1 LTDLRKKVKVAVAMP
16 VFNRRQVTLQGLRS
30 LFRVDQEGIDL
41 RMYVTDDGSTDGTGA
56 AIRGEFPEVKLING
70 DGRLHYA
77 GGINRAVA
85 SALKWNPDFILVA
98 NDDAV
103 FHSRSISN
111 LIKTA
116 AENGR
121 SIVGSLLLLWNEPHR
136 VFQVDPEWRTSE
148 GGWIFPDNI
157 TLENVHKG
165 PFEVDALVGNCVL
178 IPAAAFVQC
187 GLMDERRFP
196 FGWGDAQYFERLRK
210 SGWKLLVDPSA
221 LVWCE
226 PNTNPI
232 PLHTKEIS
240 SILRALFFDKRHP
253 VNLQRQF
260 IARWY
265 SAPSKPKAVTAFLFY
280 LLVMSKRA
288 IRH

>member
-1 LTDLRKKVKVAVAMP
+1 MP
-16 VFNRRQVTLQGLRS
+16 VFNRREVTLQGLRS
-30 LFRVDQEGIDL
+30 MLRVDKEGIDL
-41 RMYVTDDGSTDGTGA
+41 RIYVTDDGSTDGTGA
-56 AIRGEFPEVKLING
+56 AIRAEFPEVKLIDG

-77 GGINRAVA
+77 GGTNRAVE
-85 SALKWNPDFILVA
+85 SALRWNPDFILAV

-103 FHSRSISN
+103 FHPRSISN

-116 AENGR
+116 AENQR
-121 SIVGSLLLLWNEPHR
+121 SITGAILLLWNEPHR
-136 VFQVDPEWRTSE
+136 VFQVNPKWRASE
-148 GGWIFPDNI
+148 GGWIFPGNM
-157 TLENVHKG
+157 TLANVHKS

-178 IPAAAFVQC
+178 IPAAAVAEC

-196 FGWGDAQYFERLRK
+196 YGWGDAQYFERLRK

-221 LVWCE
+221 FVWCE
-226 PNTNPI
+226 PNTDPI
-232 PLHTKEIS
+232 PLHKKRIS
-240 SILRALFFDKRHP
+240 SILQALFFDRRHP

-265 SAPSKPKAVTAFLFY
+265 SAPSKPQAVVAFLFY

-288 IRH
+288 IQHRF